1 MENNLLMSKN
11 RSDVMI
17 KAYFAI
23 KLACYLIV
31 VLIVVMLVAA
41 GIAAILIDKFKK

>member
-1 MENNLLMSKN
+1 
-11 RSDVMI
+11 MI

-31 VLIVVMLVAA
+31 ALIVVMLVAA

>member
-1 MENNLLMSKN
+1 
-11 RSDVMI
+11 MI

-23 KLACYLIV
+23 KLVCYLIV

-41 GIAAILIDKFKK
+41 GIAAILMDKFKK

>member
-1 MENNLLMSKN
+1 
-11 RSDVMI
+11 MI

-31 VLIVVMLVAA
+31 VLIVVMLVAT
-41 GIAAILIDKFKK
+41 GIAAILIDKLKK

>member
-1 MENNLLMSKN
+1 
-11 RSDVMI
+11 MI
-17 KAYFAI
+17 EVYFTI
-23 KLACYLIV
+23 NVACYLIV

>member
-1 MENNLLMSKN
+1 
-11 RSDVMI
+11 MI

-23 KLACYLIV
+23 KLACYLIA

-41 GIAAILIDKFKK
+41 GIAAILMDKFKK

>member
-1 MENNLLMSKN
+1 
-11 RSDVMI
+11 MI

-31 VLIVVMLVAA
+31 VMLVAA
-41 GIAAILIDKFKK
+41 GIAAILMDKFKK

>member
-1 MENNLLMSKN
+1 
-11 RSDVMI
+11 MI
-17 KAYFAI
+17 KADFAI

-41 GIAAILIDKFKK
+41 GIAAILMDKFKK